1 MKLGL
6 IGGKLGHSASPEI
19 HKRLFR
25 MLDISDD
32 MEYGLLEMDRNDIPN
47 ELKVLANEYT
57 GMNVTIPYK
66 LDVMPHLTEISE
78 EGKYH
83 SYSRGRLLRLQYGL
97 YRFRTLTGTR
107 RHCRKGQDLHRTRI
121 RRCGQSDYAIPDG

>member
-47 ELKVLANEYT
+47 
-57 GMNVTIPYK
+57 
-66 LDVMPHLTEISE
+66 
-78 EGKYH
+78 
-83 SYSRGRLLRLQYGL
+83 
-97 YRFRTLTGTR
+97 
-107 RHCRKGQDLHRTRI
+107 
-121 RRCGQSDYAIPDG
+121 